1 MMKIIYNGSQEK
13 ENNSKEEEV
22 NSITKNRKG

>member
-1 MMKIIYNGSQEK
+1 MKIIYNGSQEK